1 MTGGKCWRGLEL
13 ASGGSFFS
21 VEAGRWTRA
30 GERRSSEAEQEV
42 RPPPSLFLSR
52 SPLAPLA
59 VMAQAVDFPR
69 VGRNSRARAVDL
81 PRADIIFAPFPAQR
95 LFSPPSPRR
104 VRFPA
109 DTHSI
114 SRPPLRIRLWRPLE
128 SSRRPPDAIRA

>member
-81 PRADIIFAPFPAQR
+81 PRAAVIFVPFPAQR
-95 LFSPPSPRR
+95 SFSPPSPCR

-128 SSRRPPDAIRA
+128 CSRRPPDAIRA

>member
-81 PRADIIFAPFPAQR
+81 PRAAVIFAPFPA
-95 LFSPPSPRR
+95 PR
-104 VRFPA
+104 P
-109 DTHSI
+109 I

>member
-69 VGRNSRARAVDL
+69 VGRNSRAHTVDFRPL
-81 PRADIIFAPFPAQR
+81 PRAASDFPRTRTRFRALPCELDYGVRWRALGVRPTPFV
-95 LFSPPSPRR
+95 PRR
-104 VRFPA
+104 
-109 DTHSI
+109 
-114 SRPPLRIRLWRPLE
+114 RL
-128 SSRRPPDAIRA
+128 IC